1 MVGTVPPANPIDV
14 PAAVTASCAV
24 DRVRFLR
31 DPSYYSAIVQ
41 SGFDMRNAT
50 AILLSA
56 FSLLACPDRA
66 SAADRVFADG
76 FEPARWVMGY
86 YVGYEHSLLAPQDID
101 FDAVTHLMVGRVS
114 PLAGGMLTNDF
125 DIDAVNGPA
134 FAHAAVNAAHAA
146 GRKAILMIGGAG
158 EIDGWRAAAAAASRP
173 TFVTNLLAR
182 MDEYGFDGL
191 DLDWEPLEDDDKAP
205 FQAVA
210 AALRSARPHMLLSV
224 PVGWF
229 NPNYMQPDP
238 FWNTV
243 APLFDR
249 INVMTYDMAGA
260 ASQGWDGWKSW
271 HNSALY
277 NTDPPTVSTPSAVDV
292 SFRLGFLP
300 TGVPAAKLGIGLAFY
315 GYCWQGVTAP
325 HQDGGSI
332 SASDGTMS
340 YATIATQYPVATTRQ
355 WDTTAHVPYLS
366 SVAGIGAQDCNFVS
380 YDDAQS
386 VGEKGA
392 YAKAHGIGSVIIWT
406 IGQGHVASQPI
417 GQRDPLLQALRAN
430 YLQ

>member
-1 MVGTVPPANPIDV
+1 MRRPIAILAPLACALAGA
-14 PAAVTASCAV
+14 PAAH
-24 DRVRFLR
+24 
-31 DPSYYSAIVQ
+31 
-41 SGFDMRNAT
+41 
-50 AILLSA
+50 
-56 FSLLACPDRA
+56 
-66 SAADRVFADG
+66 AADRIFGDG
-76 FEPARWVMGY
+76 FDPTGWVQGY
-86 YVGYEHSLLAPQDID
+86 YVGYERTLLAPQDIP
-101 FDAVTHLMVGRVS
+101 FDAVTHLMVGRVT
-114 PLAGGMLTNDF
+114 PLAGGGVSNDF
-125 DIDAVNGPA
+125 DIDTVNGPL
-134 FAHAAVNAAHAA
+134 FAQAAVDAAHTA
-146 GRKAILMIGGAG
+146 GRKAILMVGGAG
-158 EIDGWRAAAAAASRP
+158 EIDGWRDAASAANRAV
-173 TFVTNLLAR
+173 FVANLLAR
-182 MDEYGFDGL
+182 MDQYGLDGI
-191 DLDWEPLEDDDKAP
+191 DLDWEPLDDADKVP
-205 FQAVA
+205 FKAVA
-210 AALRSARPHMLLSV
+210 AALRAARPQMLLTV

-229 NPNYMQPDP
+229 NPNYMTPDP
-238 FWNTV
+238 YWAEI

-260 ASQGWDGWKSW
+260 ALQGWDGWKSW

-355 WDTTAHVPYLS
+355 WDAAAHVPYLS
-366 SVAGIGAQDCNFVS
+366 SIAAIGPAGCNFVS

-386 VGEKGA
+386 VAEKGA

-406 IGQGHVASQPI
+406 IGQGHVASNPP
-417 GQRDPLLQALRAN
+417 GSRDPLLDALRTS
-430 YLQ
+430 YLPP